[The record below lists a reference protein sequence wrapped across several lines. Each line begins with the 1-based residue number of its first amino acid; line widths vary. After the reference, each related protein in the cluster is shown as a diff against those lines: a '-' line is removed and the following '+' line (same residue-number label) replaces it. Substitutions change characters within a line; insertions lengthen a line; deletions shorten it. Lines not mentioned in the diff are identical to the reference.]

1 LMALPPPTRLPASAP
16 LDPAPLLHSPQA
28 LVSASQ
34 LAAVCPLD
42 WVALQPVLVVLL
54 LPVALGSLLLASPVP
69 RLQALLLDVEV
80 LLVVPVS
87 FSSFQIDTKPC

>member
-1 LMALPPPTRLPASAP
+1 MVLLPPTRLPASAP
-16 LDPAPLLHSPQA
+16 LDPAPLQHSPQA

-42 WVALQPVLVVLL
+42 SEALRPVLVVLL
-54 LPVALGSLLLASPVP
+54 LPVALGSLLLVSPVP

-80 LLVVPVS
+80 LLVVLVS
-87 FSSFQIDTKPC
+87 FSSSQIDTKPC